1 MFLTSAKRQFFT
13 GLIGTSL
20 LLFSG
25 WHLFRLCSENGCFG
39 LLSKPAE
46 ENMSV
51 HLKPQSV
58 YEVKNK
64 QQVLG
69 VNVIRIVSKRQPE
82 EFLVLDR
89 VPTALVNSMYGK
101 KVNLAWANTVAS
113 QFMKLR
119 QGAEETPSPV
129 SVDIQDVKTLE
140 SGTLQQKNQELPY
153 WQIEIQFKLSNEA
166 QPRYYNAGVVRQT
179 HRDNGPT
186 EALVVGYAQ
195 KEAYQPELVADLLEH
210 LNFEQI

>member
-20 LLFSG
+20 LLFGG
-25 WHLFRLCSENGCFG
+25 WHLFKTCSENGCFG
-39 LLSKPAE
+39 LLSPSAE
-46 ENMSV
+46 RSSV

-58 YEVKNK
+58 YEVKNR

-69 VNVIRIVSKRQPE
+69 VNVIRIVSKSQPE

-89 VPTALVNSMYGK
+89 VPTPLVNSMYGK
-101 KVNLAWANTVAS
+101 KVNLAWANTVAD

-119 QGAEETPSPV
+119 QSSEENQSPV
-129 SVDIQDVKTLE
+129 SLDIQNVKTLE
-140 SGTLQQKNQELPY
+140 SGTLQQNSEELPY
-153 WQIEIQFKLSNEA
+153 WQVEIQFKLSNES
-166 QPRYYNAGVVRQT
+166 QPRYYNAGVIRQS
-179 HRDNGPT
+179 HRENGPT

-195 KEAYQPELVADLLEH
+195 KEAYQPELLADLLEH
-210 LNFEQI
+210 LNFEHI